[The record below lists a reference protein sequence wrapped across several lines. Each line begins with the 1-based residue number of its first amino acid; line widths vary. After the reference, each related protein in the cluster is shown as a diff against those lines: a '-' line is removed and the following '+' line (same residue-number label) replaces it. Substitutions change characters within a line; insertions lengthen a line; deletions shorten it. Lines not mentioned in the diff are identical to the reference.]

1 MRPDNLLDE
10 SEARTSVRI
19 VLSKVSPTAWF
30 PGALCRLPF
39 MVLVVGMY
47 VMVSW
52 RMELLYI
59 SGQWL
64 QAGWIRDIHAPFAL
78 KQPTNNAIG
87 STIEVKEADTN
98 VEAYVVLYF
107 LIIWNSYHMS
117 FPKLKLW
124 IEGLPPTHSLPPA
137 SHPALPSCQRPSL
150 TKRHL
155 ITKK

>member
-1 MRPDNLLDE
+1 MPDNLLSE

-19 VLSKVSPTAWF
+19 VLSMVSPTAWF
-30 PGALCRLPF
+30 PGCLCCLPL

-64 QAGWIRDIHAPFAL
+64 QAGWIRDIHATFGL
-78 KQPTNNAIG
+78 KQQTNNAFW
-87 STIEVKEADTN
+87 STMGVKEADTN
-98 VEAYVVLYF
+98 VEASVVLYF
-107 LIIWNSYHMS
+107 LTIRNSYHMS
-117 FPKLKLW
+117 LPKLKLW
-124 IEGLPPTHSLPPA
+124 IEGLPPTHSLPRA

-150 TKRHL
+150 TKRHS